1 MLKWL
6 VCTFLLLL
14 CTRDALA
21 DPVHGQAGPAQM
33 CDGRISGTVI
43 DEHNGERLAF
53 TTVYFAEEGRGVEAD
68 LEGRFE
74 LTGICSGAVTLRF
87 SHIGCDPEV
96 IELDFSVDTSLTV
109 YLHHHDNYT
118 ETVTVT
124 SSGANVAYE
133 QSLDRQSDRQISEVL
148 EGITGVS
155 SLRTGTAAAKPI
167 YDGLYGNRLSVQN
180 NGIAQAGQQ
189 WGSDHAPE
197 IDPWVAAYVRVVDG
211 VDALRYGGSTLG
223 PTVLIEPAT
232 LTPRTQSEGKLAYG
246 FRSNG
251 LGHTLNA
258 RITDSAFVAY
268 RLSGSLKLAG
278 DQQTPDY
285 YLTNTG
291 RREGNA
297 AVQLARFINPQ
308 WTARLYYSL
317 FTANVGVLRGSHIG
331 NLSDLEE
338 AIGRDRPYFTS
349 SDFSYTLS
357 SPRQTVVHHLLKG
370 ELTYQPSE
378 TERFTLRYGGQV
390 DDRKEYDVRRGSD
403 ERAALKLLQTT
414 QMIEGNYRRL
424 LPGRYTLE
432 AGAQF
437 ESVANNNQPG
447 TGVLPLIPN
456 YNGRRGS
463 AFVTYHRKPGAL
475 QYHLGLRYD
484 RQYFEALTISRDLPR
499 RVINYQH
506 YYDALGGAAGAS
518 VKLSERFSTEIELT
532 YRERAPQINELYSQG
547 LHQGVSGIEEG
558 DSSLTPERSAKGS
571 LGLHYGS
578 TNGRLTIRGTV
589 FAQRVGD
596 FINLEPQP
604 ELRLTIRGAF
614 PVFKYR
620 GIDAALYGAR
630 FNVLAQL
637 GKLDIDSRLALLY
650 GQNLTDDVALVYMP
664 PTNWRTRLGYTLP
677 SEVQLTL
684 SSLFTARQGR
694 VGPEQDFLPPP
705 PAYVLFDLGVSRDF
719 KLGKRS
725 LSLSLEAENLFDTVY
740 RDYLDRQ
747 RYYADA
753 PGRSINFRLA
763 YSW

>member
-6 VCTFLLLL
+6 LCSFPLLL
-14 CTRDALA
+14 CTSGR
-21 DPVHGQAGPAQM
+21 AQS
-33 CDGRISGTVI
+33 CDGRITGTVI
-43 DEHNGERLAF
+43 DEHNDERLAF
-53 TTVYFAEEGRGVEAD
+53 TTVYLQQEGRGVEAGID
-68 LEGRFE
+68 GEFE
-74 LTGICSGAVTLRF
+74 LTNICSGPVSIRF
-87 SHIGCDPEV
+87 SHIGCDPETV
-96 IELDFSVDTSLTV
+96 EFDFRADTNLTV

-124 SSGANVAYE
+124 STGANVAYE

-148 EGITGVS
+148 ESITGIS
-155 SLRTGTAAAKPI
+155 SLRTGTAAAKPV
-167 YDGLYGNRLSVQN
+167 YDGLYGNRLSIQN

-189 WGSDHAPE
+189 WGNDHAPE

-232 LTPRTQSEGKLAYG
+232 LTPRTQQEGKVAYG

-258 RITDSAFVAY
+258 RVTDSAYVAY

-278 DQQTPDY
+278 DQQAPDY

-297 AVQLARFINPQ
+297 AMQLAKFINPRM
-308 WTARLYYSL
+308 TARLYYSL
-317 FTANVGVLRGSHIG
+317 FSANVGVLRGSHIG

-338 AIGRDRPYFTS
+338 AIGRTVPYFTS
-349 SDFSYTLS
+349 SDFSYSLS

-370 ELTYQPSE
+370 EIHYQASDN
-378 TERFTLRYGGQV
+378 ERLIFRYGGQI

-414 QMIEGNYRRL
+414 QFLEGNYRRTL
-424 LPGRYTLE
+424 AEKSTLE
-432 AGAQF
+432 AGVQF
-437 ESVANNNQPG
+437 ESVANDNQPG

-463 AFVTYHRKPGAL
+463 AFATYHREPGAL

-499 RVINYQH
+499 RIINYQH
-506 YYDALGGAAGAS
+506 TFNALGGAAGAS
-518 VKLSERFSTEIELT
+518 VQLGERLSTEIEFT

-558 DSSLTPERSAKGS
+558 DSSLAIERSGKLN

-578 TNGRLTIRGTV
+578 ADGRLTINGSV
-589 FAQRVGD
+589 FAQRVAD

-620 GIDAALYGAR
+620 GVDAALYGAKI
-630 FNVLAQL
+630 NVLAQI
-637 GKLDIDSRLALLY
+637 GRLDVDSRLALLY
-650 GQNLTDDVALVYMP
+650 GQNLTDDVALIYMP
-664 PTNWRTRLGYTLP
+664 PTNWRTHLGYTLP

-694 VGPEQDFLPPP
+694 ITTEQDFLPPP
-705 PAYVLFDLGVSRDF
+705 PAYMLFDFRLSRDF
-719 KLGKRS
+719 ALGGRA
-725 LSLSLEAENLFDTVY
+725 LSLALEVENLFDTAY

-753 PGRSINFRLA
+753 PGRSLNFRLA